1 MLRGLWTAASG
12 MAAQQ
17 LSVDVVA
24 NNLANANTA
33 GFKKSRADFQDLM
46 YQTLRLPG
54 ASTASGTQLPT
65 GIQVGMGAKP
75 MGVNKI
81 FTQGD
86 YNQTGNELDLAIE
99 GKGFFKV
106 LSNEEEAYTRAGNF
120 KIDSEGYVCTTAG
133 NRLQPEIT
141 IPANTVTTSIDAGG
155 RAVVYG
161 HDRTAPLGTFDIKLY
176 TFTNPAGLYSM
187 GRNLF
192 KITEASGEAT
202 EGTPDSDGVG
212 SISQG
217 YLEMSNVNVVEEM
230 VTMITAQRAYE
241 VNSKAIQTADQML
254 QMANNIKR

>member
-1 MLRGLWTAASG
+1 MLRGLWTAAAG

-17 LSVDVVA
+17 MNVDVVA
-24 NNLANANTA
+24 NNLANVNTT

-54 ASTASGTQLPT
+54 ATTATGTQLPT
-65 GIQVGMGAKP
+65 GIQVGMGSKP
-75 MGVNKI
+75 MGVAKM
-81 FTQGD
+81 FSQGD

-106 LSNEEEAYTRAGNF
+106 LSNDEEVYTRAGNF
-120 KIDSEGYVCTTAG
+120 KIDSEGYVCNPSG
-133 NRLQPEIT
+133 ERLQPETT
-141 IPANTVTTSIDAGG
+141 IPANTAFISVDSNGRLTAFGAGNAELTT
-155 RAVVYG
+155 
-161 HDRTAPLGTFDIKLY
+161 TDIKLY

-187 GRNLF
+187 GRNLYRP
-192 KITEASGEAT
+192 TEASGEAT
-202 EGTPDSDGVG
+202 EGSPGSDGVG
-212 SISQG
+212 TISQG

-241 VNSKAIQTADQML
+241 INSKAIQTADQML